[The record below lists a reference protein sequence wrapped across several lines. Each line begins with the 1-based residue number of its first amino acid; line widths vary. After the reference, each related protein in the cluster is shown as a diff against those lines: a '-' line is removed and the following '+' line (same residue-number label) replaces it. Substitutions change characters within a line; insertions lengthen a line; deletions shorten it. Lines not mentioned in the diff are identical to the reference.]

1 VICKTVAALAALAAT
16 SAFAQST
23 VSISGL
29 IDLGYGAVNAPANA
43 AGVQT
48 GDVSRVA
55 QNGSATTAILITGSE
70 DLGGGLKANF
80 RYELNPDFANGSG
93 LTGGAGVGSGTAA
106 AAGVADTFS
115 YGNGAAGYHFLGVS
129 GGFGEVKFGRLNTG
143 TLTAWVTGSVFGTAL
158 GSGYGSSGNI
168 FTRYSS
174 AAGNYN
180 NTAPTRF
187 NGALEYTSP
196 KMNGLTARVLYV
208 PQVNKT
214 GIGAENACLEAAC
227 TTSGGNSA
235 APGANRAGVTD
246 FSLAYNAGPLN
257 AIIAQQTIKVGSG
270 DVNALVS
277 PSLLSTASTTS
288 KLTTM
293 AANYTMGAATVYG
306 AYWTEKQG
314 TTVDVAGHMVGGKYT
329 MGAVS
334 LMAGIGNSND
344 KTSSNVDKKVLGV
357 GADYALSKRSNL
369 YIRHENRDAD
379 KNSSADT
386 AAAGATKT
394 THVGIRHTF

>member
-1 VICKTVAALAALAAT
+1 MAALAAT
-16 SAFAQST
+16 SAFAQSSVT
-23 VSISGL
+23 ISGL
-29 IDLGYGAVNAPANA
+29 IDLGYGQVNAPANA

-48 GDVSRVA
+48 GDISRVA
-55 QNGSATTAILITGSE
+55 QNGSATTAILIQGSE

-80 RYELNPDFANGSG
+80 RYELNPDFANGTG
-93 LTGGAGVGSGTAA
+93 LTGGAGVGAGSNTASTPTAGTINN
-106 AAGVADTFS
+106 TS
-115 YGNGAAGYHFLGVS
+115 YGNGAVGYHFLGIS
-129 GGFGEVKFGRLNTG
+129 GGFGDVKFGRLNTG

-174 AAGNYN
+174 SAGNYN

-196 KMNGLTARVLYV
+196 KLNGFTARALYV

-246 FSLAYNAGPLN
+246 FSLAYNVGPLN
-257 AIIAQQTIKVGSG
+257 AIVAQQAIKVGSG

-288 KLTTM
+288 KLTTV
-293 AANYTMGAATVYG
+293 AANYTIGAVTAYG
-306 AYWTEKQG
+306 AYWTEKQS
-314 TTVDVAGHMVGGKYT
+314 TTVNVSGYMLGGKYT

-334 LMAGIGNSND
+334 LMASVGNSND
-344 KTSSNVDKKVLGV
+344 KTSSNVDKKIMGV

-369 YIRHENRDAD
+369 YVRYENRDAD
-379 KNSSADT
+379 KNSAADT
-386 AAAGATKT
+386 AAGGSTKT